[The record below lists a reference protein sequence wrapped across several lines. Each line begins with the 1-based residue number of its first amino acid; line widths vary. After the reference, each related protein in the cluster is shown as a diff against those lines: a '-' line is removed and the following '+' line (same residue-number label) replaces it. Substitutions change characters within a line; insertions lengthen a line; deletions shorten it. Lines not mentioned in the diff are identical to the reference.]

1 MEEKKHQKVMFHLER
16 DENGYPPDDW
26 ESLWA
31 YEVGGD
37 LFRID
42 NIPFFVRGISSE
54 DVVAVERAGD
64 ELHFKSLVR
73 PSANSVFRI
82 YASNPTDVQP
92 LRDALGN
99 LQVESEL
106 SHIPELVA
114 VEVPGTVAIEPIL
127 KLLMTGVNEGRW
139 EIQEGTLRHK
149 V

>member
-1 MEEKKHQKVMFHLER
+1 MEEEKQQKVLFRLER
-16 DENGYPPDDW
+16 DENGYPPDEW

-31 YEVGGD
+31 YGLGGD

-54 DVVAVERAGD
+54 DVVVVERTGD
-64 ELHFKSLVR
+64 ELHFKGLVH
-73 PSANSVFRI
+73 PSTNSVFRL
-82 YASNPTDVQP
+82 YVSDPTQVQS
-92 LRDALGN
+92 LRDALRN

-114 VEVPGTVAIEPIL
+114 VEVPGTVAIEPVL
-127 KLLMTGVNEGRW
+127 KLFMSGVNEGRW
-139 EIQEGTLRHK
+139 EIQEGVLRHK